1 MRLIWYHHPMSD
13 ITIYMDE
20 NFQIVDKAVAKFA
33 KVTRESGERLFVNL
47 QPKVEVDLLATATAE
62 QLAMIEAMQLS

>member
-1 MRLIWYHHPMSD
+1 MSD

-33 KVTRESGERLFVNL
+33 KVTRETGERLFVNL